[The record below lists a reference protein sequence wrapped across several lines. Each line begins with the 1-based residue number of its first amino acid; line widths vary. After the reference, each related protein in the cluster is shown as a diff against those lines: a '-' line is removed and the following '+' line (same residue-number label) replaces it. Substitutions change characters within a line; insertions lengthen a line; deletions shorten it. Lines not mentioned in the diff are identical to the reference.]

1 MRIAVMSDSHGDETN
16 LRWLL
21 EQLWKKT
28 GKIDGYLHMGDG
40 VNDLWRL
47 EQFIRRRDPGCAMC
61 AVKGNNDY
69 GTDDPEM
76 RVVCYGNVQFFM
88 THGHRYHVKESYMY
102 LDYAA
107 RERGC
112 KVALF
117 GHTHCPAMEQGEILL
132 LNPGSTRNDRI
143 ALIDIDEKGEVHPQ
157 LLSFA
162 Y

>member
-1 MRIAVMSDSHGDETN
+1 
-16 LRWLL
+16 
-21 EQLWKKT
+21 
-28 GKIDGYLHMGDG
+28 
-40 VNDLWRL
+40 
-47 EQFIRRRDPGCAMC
+47 MC

-107 RERGC
+107 RENGC